1 MYYIKLKEKVGIV
14 GCQAETEFDCL
25 LQPLLLFLLQAQ
37 CSGVSRMVGQKGKRN
52 LLGKGPS
59 TPEFLRGRMGHCLTD
74 LSVWVPLQ
82 AHFDRRFRFNER

>member
-1 MYYIKLKEKVGIV
+1 MDAEQKQDLIV
-14 GCQAETEFDCL
+14 CYSLCCF
-25 LQPLLLFLLQAQ
+25 FLLQAQ